1 MFIGWMIKKIFLFF
15 ICILV
20 IGCSTKEIEKTAQQL
35 VDDGTVF
42 FNEEDYTKAIA
53 SFKKLKDW
61 YPFSKHVAH
70 AELKIADAYFKLEK
84 YSEAIVSY
92 GEFEKLHPKNE
103 KIPYVIYQKGLCH
116 FLQVDT
122 IDRDQRNAQKAL
134 KIFKKLL
141 KSFPQ
146 SKYAGPAT
154 AKLKKCLD
162 SLAGHEFYV
171 GEFYF
176 KSEHYKGALKRFE
189 FIIKIYPDTKYKA
202 EAERYITLCK
212 KNIKDNI

>member
-1 MFIGWMIKKIFLFF
+1 MIKKIILFL
-15 ICILV
+15 ICTLV
-20 IGCSTKEIEKTAQQL
+20 IGCSVKDIERTAQQL
-35 VDDGTVF
+35 VEDGTVA

-61 YPFSKHVAH
+61 YPFSKHVVI

-92 GEFEKLHPKNE
+92 EEFEKLHPKNE
-103 KIPYVIYQKGLCH
+103 LISYIIYQKGLCY

-122 IDRDQRNAQKAL
+122 IDRDQGNARGAL

-141 KSFPQ
+141 KSYPE
-146 SKYAGPAT
+146 SKYVASAT
-154 AKLKKCLD
+154 AKIKKCLS

-171 GEFYF
+171 GEFYY

-189 FIIKIYPDTKYKA
+189 SIVKMYPDSEYRARA
-202 EAERYITLCK
+202 EKNITLCK
-212 KNIKDNI
+212 NKIKDNI